1 MGRIE
6 THRNLLSE
14 KLKRK
19 YHSEDLDEDGRV
31 ILEGIV
37 GRESGELWTGFI
49 WLRTETSSGLL

>member
-1 MGRIE
+1 VINSRDFS
-6 THRNLLSE
+6 H